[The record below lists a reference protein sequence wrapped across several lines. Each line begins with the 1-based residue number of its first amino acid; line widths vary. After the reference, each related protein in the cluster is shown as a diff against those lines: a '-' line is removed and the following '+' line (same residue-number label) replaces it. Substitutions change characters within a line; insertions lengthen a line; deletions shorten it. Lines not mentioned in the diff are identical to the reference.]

1 MTYCKSISFSLIITA
16 LLSGCAHQHTTRVAD
31 NSQVQGEFASP
42 VPSGWLGIGS
52 EQAMNVS
59 GQPMA
64 EVYGEYLDQR
74 QQQGRTT
81 LLTLDNQHRL
91 VLLQQQAQVQ
101 QAQEQQAQSQQQ
113 TKAQAWRISTSEPLN
128 TALEGLCLYQPQPQ
142 QPLQAFLLTEDSLA
156 QQVILQPKDTQLEV
170 TELRQLPLPPA
181 SEYCQVDD
189 RNHQLYLTEEGIG
202 LWRVNARAESEL
214 RREPVALV
222 KPYGDLEA
230 VGPLSLANKHLWMAA
245 KGGQQLYGIDVRS
258 QQVTPWSLHPELAL
272 DGLAIRAKAEHVSAL
287 VLDEYSGQWLEV
299 SLPIAA
305 DAQATQTDSTTTET
319 RKNTAELLPTAETTP
334 VASMGD
340 AADDPAIWVHPSQGE
355 KSRILGTNKQ
365 QGLLVYD
372 LNGQQLQQ
380 LNVGRV
386 NNVDVRQGFSYRGQ
400 SMDIAAAS
408 QRDRAAIALFAINPL
423 TGELSVAEE
432 ISTTLD
438 DVYGLC
444 LYRGKKGA
452 LYAFIND
459 EDGRYEQWHIRDSQN
474 GWQGQKVREFALASQ
489 PEGCS
494 ADDTRHTVFLGE
506 ENRALYVTNA
516 EPGATAQ
523 LKTIGQVNDGW
534 LTADIEG
541 MEIYD
546 NGEHV
551 YLLVSSQG
559 DDSYV
564 LYNALPPYQPLT
576 RFRIGINLE
585 KHIDGASETDG
596 LTVTS
601 ANLGKGYKQGLIVVQ
616 DGRNLLPKQTQ
627 NFKLVPWAALQ
638 KLLQK

>member
-1 MTYCKSISFSLIITA
+1 MTHSKSISFSLMITA
-16 LLSGCAHQHTTRVAD
+16 LLSGCAHQHTARVAD
-31 NSQVQGEFASP
+31 NSQVQGEFSSP
-42 VPSGWLGIGS
+42 FASGWLGIGN
-52 EQAMNVS
+52 EHAMNVA
-59 GQPMA
+59 GQPVV

-91 VLLQQQAQVQ
+91 VLLQQQ
-101 QAQEQQAQSQQQ
+101 
-113 TKAQAWRISTSEPLN
+113 THTQAWHISTSEPLD

-156 QQVILQPKDTQLEV
+156 QQVILQPKGTQLEV

-214 RREPVALV
+214 RREPIALV
-222 KPYGDLEA
+222 KPYGTIEA
-230 VGPLSLANKHLWMAA
+230 VGPLSLANNHLWMAA
-245 KGGQQLYGIDVRS
+245 KGGQQLYGIDLRS
-258 QQVTPWSLHPELAL
+258 QQVTPWSLNPELAL
-272 DGLAIRAKAEHVSAL
+272 DGLAIRAKAEHFSAL
-287 VLDEYSGQWLEV
+287 VLDENSGQWLEL

-305 DAQATQTDSTTTET
+305 DAQAAPAAATET
-319 RKNTAELLPTAETTP
+319 RKNTAELLPSAETTP

-340 AADDPAIWVHPSQGE
+340 AADDPAIWVHPTQSE

-365 QGLLVYD
+365 RGLLVYD

-400 SMDIAAAS
+400 RMDIAAAS
-408 QRDRAAIALFAINPL
+408 QRDRAAIALFAIDPF

-432 ISTTLD
+432 ITTTLN

-459 EDGRYEQWHIRDSQN
+459 EDGRYEQWHIRDGQN

-494 ADDTRHTVFLGE
+494 ADDVRHTLFLGE
-506 ENRALYVTNA
+506 ENSALYAMNA
-516 EPGATAQ
+516 EPDATAQ
-523 LKTIGQVNDGW
+523 FKTIGQVNDGW

-601 ANLGKGYKQGLIVVQ
+601 ANLGKRYEQGLIVVQ

-638 KLLQK
+638 RLIEE